1 MEYIRLGYRQK
12 FVPKKFILKYGSE
25 IIKSLSI
32 MIKYRLYSKKTGL
45 EILFEKNKDYIN
57 DSIKI
62 EISENVSENANENVS
77 ENKEFIFQTLKK
89 KVITD
94 FINCS
99 FDKKNL
105 INIVINEKELA
116 DLGYELEYEIIY
128 YFKNVLDDK
137 KINEEFVLTLISKDE
152 FEKIIKENIE
162 EFDNSNNYP
171 TQTTGFE
178 IYDKK
183 EILENEDDDFPF

>member
-25 IIKSLSI
+25 KIKNLSV

-45 EILFEKNKDYIN
+45 EILFEKNKNYIN

-62 EISENVSENANENVS
+62 DISENVSENENAN
-77 ENKEFIFQTLKK
+77 ENKEFTFQTLKK
-89 KVITD
+89 KTITE

-105 INIVINEKELA
+105 INIVVNEKELA